1 MQQVS
6 KLTTQQEALLPE
18 YKRKWQL
25 IELSTQAIDKQ
36 KAVQTIELIYR
47 QVSKVEEFDIYFFD
61 SPACVANLSFLSK
74 IYPAENW
81 CNPKKLNNLI
91 KRVENQLL
99 RKFLR
104 EDMFRQIVSPLI
116 EIVGKQVDIQLWHY
130 LDKELRFWSPL
141 DGLISPNLAD
151 KEKLSPIW
159 QSAKPNQQKR
169 LEGMWMF
176 LAGSGLVTPGRQ
188 CSIYCILDYC
198 ISVLHCVPDERLWHL
213 LTEFVT
219 DLGWTFFFQD
229 FCFACNRPH
238 VILLDAQNKP
248 HSENEAAI
256 QFLDGFEIFAE
267 HGNSITRLPP
277 V

>member
-6 KLTTQQEALLPE
+6 KLTTQQETLLPE

-36 KAVQTIELIYR
+36 KAVQTIEVIYR

-61 SPACVANLSFLSK
+61 SPACVA
-74 IYPAENW
+74 
-81 CNPKKLNNLI
+81 
-91 KRVENQLL
+91 
-99 RKFLR
+99 
-104 EDMFRQIVSPLI
+104 
-116 EIVGKQVDIQLWHY
+116 
-130 LDKELRFWSPL
+130 KELRFWSPL
-141 DGLISPNLAD
+141 DNLISSNLAD

-159 QSAKPNQQKR
+159 QSAKPNQRRR

-176 LAGSGLVTPGRQ
+176 LAGSGLVTPGGK
-188 CSIYCILDYC
+188 CSICCILDYC
-198 ISVLHCVPDERLWHL
+198 ISVLHCVTDEHLWHL
-213 LTEFVT
+213 LTEFMT
-219 DLGWTFFFQD
+219 YLGWTFFFQD

-238 VILLDAQNKP
+238 IIFLDAQNKP

>member
-25 IELSTQAIDKQ
+25 IELSTQAIDQQ

-47 QVSKVEEFDIYFFD
+47 QISKVEEFDIYFFD
-61 SPACVANLSFLSK
+61 SPACVANLSFLNK

-99 RKFLR
+99 RKLFGK
-104 EDMFRQIVSPLI
+104 DMYRQIV
-116 EIVGKQVDIQLWHY
+116 WHY

-141 DGLISPNLAD
+141 DNLISSNLAD

-159 QSAKPNQQKR
+159 QSAKPNQRRR

-176 LAGSGLVTPGRQ
+176 LAGSGLVTPGGK
-188 CSIYCILDYC
+188 CSICCILDYC
-198 ISVLHCVPDERLWHL
+198 ISVLHCVPDEHLWHL

-238 VILLDAQNKP
+238 VIFLDAQNKP

-267 HGNSITRLPP
+267 HGNSITCLPP